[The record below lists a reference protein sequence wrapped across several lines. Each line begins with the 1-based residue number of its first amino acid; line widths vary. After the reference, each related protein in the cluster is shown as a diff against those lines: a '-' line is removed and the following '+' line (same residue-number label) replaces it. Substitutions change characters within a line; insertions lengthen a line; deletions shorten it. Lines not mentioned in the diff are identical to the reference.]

1 MLVSRGKNP
10 SDFLRPDEKASVVE
24 AIEAAEKLTSG
35 EIRVHLEKKCPGGDP
50 YYRGRDVFEDLGMTA
65 TALRNGVLIYLSIAD
80 RRVAVLGDRGIHE
93 RVEEGFWDSIVENLV
108 RRFREGDYAGA
119 LREAILQIGNRL
131 STHFPYAGEGKDINE
146 LPNEISLGNDAED

>member
-1 MLVSRGKNP
+1 MKTSRGKHP
-10 SDFLRPDEKASVVE
+10 SDFFRPDERASVVE

-65 TALRNGVLIYLSIAD
+65 TALRNGVLIYMSIAD
-80 RRVAVLGDRGIHE
+80 RQVAVLGDRGIHE
-93 RVEEGFWDSIVENLV
+93 RVEEGFWDAIVENLV
-108 RRFREGDYAGA
+108 QRFREGDYVGG

-131 STHFPYAGEGKDINE
+131 ATHFPYAGEGKDINE
-146 LPNEISLGNDAED
+146 LPNEISLGDDSED

>member
-80 RRVAVLGDRGIHE
+80 RRVAVLGDRGITRE
-93 RVEEGFWDSIVENLV
+93 SKRVSGTPSWRISSDDFAK
-108 RRFREGDYAGA
+108 GT
-119 LREAILQIGNRL
+119 ILG
-131 STHFPYAGEGKDINE
+131 P
-146 LPNEISLGNDAED
+146 